1 MIKKKTPVLLVTI
14 VVAIGLGLVVLN
26 MTPFLKTGGLM
37 DIKAPDKEALQAVR
51 DRQAASADSRIK
63 TIKERSMLASI
74 GPEGSKAT
82 LKNGIPETPS
92 IAMPDTKKL
101 APQFDSE
108 TTSAHWYE
116 NESAQAAKAEKN
128 AKSKG
133 G

>member
-26 MTPFLKTGGLM
+26 MTPFLQNGGLM
-37 DIKAPDKEALQAVR
+37 DIKAPDKEALQKVR

-63 TIKERSMLASI
+63 TMKERTMFVSN

-82 LKNGIPETPS
+82 LQKGIPETPS
-92 IAMPDTKKL
+92 IAMPDTKKF

-108 TTSAHWYE
+108 TTSSHWYE